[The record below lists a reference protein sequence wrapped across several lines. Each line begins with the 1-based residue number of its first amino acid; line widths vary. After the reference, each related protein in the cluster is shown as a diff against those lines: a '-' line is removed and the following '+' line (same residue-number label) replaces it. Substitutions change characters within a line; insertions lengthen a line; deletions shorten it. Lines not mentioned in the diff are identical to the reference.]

1 MIRVFR
7 HYVPRSL
14 VLLGTFEAL
23 VLVFSLYVGTLLTSA
38 QTPVSTADLDFP
50 EIFFF
55 LGVMLSAMIA
65 TGLYQRNVCR
75 STRGIVFRV
84 TLSFMCGFGLMALS
98 YVLFPNVLF
107 ENGVVLPAIVSAFV
121 GVLVVRV
128 LFLRAIDQSLLV
140 RRVLVVGAGSKAEP
154 VARLHTTNLRD
165 ALIVG
170 FLSVANDPVAVGRA
184 KVWPASTSLS
194 RLVDEQDIDEIVVAL
209 EDRRKNF
216 PMEDLLTCKMNGIEV
231 LDLVQFLE
239 RQTGKIQV
247 ESLHPCHF
255 IFADGYVQTVM
266 RPMSKR
272 LFDVVASM
280 GLLAVTWPLML
291 ITMIAIKLESGR
303 RAPVFY
309 SQTRVGAHGKLF
321 RIMKFR
327 SMIENAES
335 TGAMWAEE
343 NDPRI
348 TRVGAFIRKT
358 RIDELPQLW
367 NVLKG
372 NMSFV
377 GPRPERPEFVAK
389 LIETIPY
396 YNLRHGMKPGIT
408 GWAQVSFPYG
418 ASEEDALEKL
428 QYDLYYMKNGSV
440 FLDINILLQT
450 IQVILWRKGSR

>member
-23 VLVFSLYVGTLLTSA
+23 VLVLSLHIGTLLTSA
-38 QTPVSTADLDFP
+38 QPPVSTADLDFA

-55 LGVMLSAMIA
+55 LGVMLSTMIA

-75 STRGIVFRV
+75 STRSIVFRV

-121 GVLVVRV
+121 GVVVVRV

-184 KVWPASTSLS
+184 KVWPASASLS
-194 RLVDEQDIDEIVVAL
+194 RLVDEQNIDEIVVAL

-216 PMEDLLTCKMNGIEV
+216 PMEDLLTCKMNGVEV

-272 LFDVVASM
+272 LFDVVASI

-291 ITMIAIKLESGR
+291 ITMMAIKIESGR
-303 RAPVFY
+303 RASVFY

-335 TGAMWAEE
+335 SGAMWAEE

-348 TRVGAFIRKT
+348 TRVGALIRKT

-372 NMSFV
+372 SMSFV

>member
-38 QTPVSTADLDFP
+38 QPPVSTADLDFP

-75 STRGIVFRV
+75 SARGIVFRV